1 MPPAAQ
7 APVAAA
13 PVAEAPAA
21 PMPAEPMPMDMPVE
35 VPSVEAIEDK
45 ALAAVEAIHA
55 AAQDAANMI
64 QQAKEAPIPG
74 AEEDLQQAQFSSFDE
89 EAEERFYCE
98 TETLGSW
105 LTNNIR

>member
-1 MPPAAQ
+1 M
-7 APVAAA
+7 AAA
-13 PVAEAPAA
+13 PAPVEAPVQ
-21 PMPAEPMPMDMPVE
+21 MPTEQPMPMDDMPVE

-64 QQAKEAPIPG
+64 QQAKDAPVPG
-74 AEEDLQQAQFSSFDE
+74 AEEDLQEAQFSYYWDE
-89 EAEERFYCE
+89 EDAEERFYSE